1 MHAARVHRVRLHAL
15 SLGLVALAHVALSG
29 TASAQQ
35 ASEPELVLESFER
48 ALNAYDEDAVV
59 RLFTA
64 DGTLRNTY
72 GEGEVISQ
80 AQLRVWVRAAGERNL
95 HAHLGGYTASEGKT
109 QFTMEVGPG
118 EWHREGA
125 APMRAKGTAEVRGGR
140 IALLVLEP
148 MDARSDGAPL
158 ARQPALSSSQV
169 GLIALGVGSLVAL
182 VAGLARIWPRQ
193 QPVRPNAG
201 ALHAALGAWA
211 GARRH
216 TSA

>member
-1 MHAARVHRVRLHAL
+1 MHAAHVHHVGLRAL
-15 SLGLVALAHVALSG
+15 SLGLVALAQVALTG
-29 TASAQQ
+29 AVSAQQ
-35 ASEPELVLESFER
+35 ANEPELVLESFER
-48 ALNAYDEDAVV
+48 ALNAYNEDAVV
-59 RLFTA
+59 GLFTA
-64 DGTLRNTY
+64 DGTLRNNY
-72 GEGEVISQ
+72 GDGEVISQ
-80 AQLRVWVRAAGERNL
+80 AQLRIWVRAAGERNL
-95 HAHLGGYTASEGKT
+95 HAHLGSYTASEGKT

-125 APMRAKGTAEVRGGR
+125 APMRARGTAEVRGGR

-148 MDARSDGAPL
+148 IDSRTDGAPI
-158 ARQPALSSSQV
+158 ARQQGPSSSQI

-182 VAGLARIWPRQ
+182 VAGPGRVWPRQ

-216 TSA
+216 SGA